1 MALVFDHLLWAAP
14 DLDAGA
20 EAFAAATGVVPT
32 VGGSHPGF
40 GTRNRLA
47 ALGPGAFFEVIAPDP
62 AQDAKGT
69 RAERIAA
76 MPRPGIITFAVQTED
91 LADAER
97 LAKAAGLVVPAPVSM
112 GRTRPD
118 GVKLAWKILYLQHPS
133 YGEAVPFVIDWQG
146 SPHPSTTTPEGCRL
160 ESLTVLQPEPEPLG
174 AIYAA
179 LGLKI
184 PVERAP
190 VPGFVAVLATPKGRV
205 TLTG

>member
-1 MALVFDHLLWAAP
+1 MAVVFDHLLWAAP
-14 DLDAGA
+14 DLDKGA
-20 EAFAAATGVVPT
+20 EAFAAATGVTPT

-62 AQDAKGT
+62 VQEQAGT

-76 MPRPGIITFAVQTED
+76 MPQPAIITFAVQTTD
-91 LADAER
+91 LDGAQRAAE
-97 LAKAAGLVVPAPVSM
+97 AAGLTIPPPVSM
-112 GRTRPD
+112 SRTRPD
-118 GVKLAWKILYLQHPS
+118 GVKLAWRILYLKHPL
-133 YGEAVPFVIDWQG
+133 YGEAVPFIIDWQG

-160 ESLTVLQPEPEPLG
+160 ESLTVLQPEPEGLA

-179 LGLKI
+179 LGLDI

-190 VPGFVAVLATPKGRV
+190 VPGFIAVLATPKGRV

>member
-1 MALVFDHLLWAAP
+1 LALVFDHLLWAAP

-20 EAFAAATGVVPT
+20 EAFAAATGVTPT

-47 ALGPGAFFEVIAPDP
+47 RLGPGVFFEVIAPDP
-62 AQDAKGT
+62 AQDHAGT
-69 RAERIAA
+69 RAQKIAA
-76 MPRPGIITFAVQTED
+76 MPRPGIITFAVQTDD
-91 LADAER
+91 LAAAQRAAE
-97 LAKAAGLVVPAPVSM
+97 AAGLTIRPPVAMS
-112 GRTRPD
+112 RTRPD
-118 GVKLAWKILYLQHPS
+118 GVKLAWRILYLEHPV

-160 ESLTVLQPEPEPLG
+160 ESLTVLQPEPEPLA

-179 LGLKI
+179 LGLRI

-190 VPGFVAVLATPKGRV
+190 VPGFIAVLGTPKGRV